1 MYVKRN
7 TVIGE
12 LGRRVGNYEW
22 QPHQN
27 YMAGRKK
34 VALTEIRRKCWPQRN
49 NRGQYT
55 LEKVPVSF

>member
-27 YMAGRKK
+27 YMEGRKK

-49 NRGQYT
+49 NRCPCKK
-55 LEKVPVSF
+55 E